1 MDNNNIMD
9 TNNNIM
15 DNTNI
20 KSIKKKHSFKKKKK
34 ARPILSQHGGAKYDF
49 DNHCGIHSTG
59 QMSCWMDACLQM
71 LWDID
76 CLREYL
82 LDPTSEEN
90 ITKLQPIREKT
101 TKDIKD
107 LVTKNYPYFQEQI
120 FGNTNFSEF
129 IDKDDK
135 FDGKVETILALKS
148 IFKTYNS
155 TIEQINGLSKDEK
168 NTKFTIG
175 KDTDTDKDNLI
186 TDGLIAVIDN
196 NILLGINKADEAS
209 EAEDLINK
217 IFNLFK
223 DIDDKD
229 VIKLRKCFTTIHLHI
244 DDKHDKKYYELRN
257 PSIVIL
263 SGYNEN
269 EEIQSLL
276 DKTYI
281 YNKNKTLIPFEETK
295 FILLMISRPI
305 VDNVFISKPCSITN
319 LITINNRK
327 YKLRGTIIHTS
338 TNGLDKHGKQKMSGH
353 YIYCT
358 YDDKGE
364 IAVLLNGSIKTL
376 YKDFIARLTDGD
388 RLKYKPDTNG
398 VFFLYQLTDEPSKA
412 AKVDA
417 TELAEALGP
426 AFAAVGA
433 DTSQPDTN
441 VAAALTA
448 TLAAT
453 QVGPD
458 AIEEA
463 NIPAAL
469 TATIAATQLLAPTQ
483 PTQPAKPPVAKP
495 PVAKPPVAKP
505 PVAKPPVAKPPGGDL
520 DDNVDRQQLLAS
532 GTKNKVIKPP
542 GEENVVEKPY
552 SGSLEPS
559 SDSNGENMVL
569 GILLVIT
576 LAISGVLFVQH

>member
-9 TNNNIM
+9 TNNNIT
-15 DNTNI
+15 DNNNI

-49 DNHCGIHSTG
+49 DSRCGIHSTG

-90 ITKLQPIREKT
+90 ITKLQPITEKT
-101 TKDIKD
+101 TEDIKD

-129 IDKDDK
+129 IAKDIDK

-155 TIEQINGLSKDEK
+155 TIERINGLSKDEK

-175 KDTDTDKDNLI
+175 KDTDTDTDKDNLI
-186 TDGLIAVIDN
+186 KDGLIAVIDD
-196 NILLGINKADEAS
+196 NIFLGINKADEAS

-244 DDKHDKKYYELRN
+244 DKKYYELRN

-263 SGYNEN
+263 SGYDEN

-319 LITINNRK
+319 LITINKRK
-327 YKLRGTIIHTS
+327 YKLQGTIIHTS
-338 TNGLDKHGKQKMSGH
+338 TNALDKHGKQKMSGH

-376 YKDFIARLTDGD
+376 YKDFIARLTDTD
-388 RLKYKPDTNG
+388 KLKYNPDTNG
-398 VFFLYQLTDEPSKA
+398 VFFLYQLADEPGEVAKA
-412 AKVDA
+412 DAKDDTAIIADA
-417 TELAEALGP
+417 LSAAI
-426 AFAAVGA
+426 AVGA

-448 TLAAT
+448 TLAAA
-453 QVGPD
+453 VPD
-458 AIEEA
+458 TSSTT
-463 NIPAAL
+463 NIPAA
-469 TATIAATQLLAPTQ
+469 PTQ
-483 PTQPAKPPVAKP
+483 SAKPPDQSAKP
-495 PVAKPPVAKP
+495 PANPPTAKPPTAKP
-505 PVAKPPVAKPPGGDL
+505 PTAKPPTAKPPGGDL

-532 GTKNKVIKPP
+532 GLQKREKPP